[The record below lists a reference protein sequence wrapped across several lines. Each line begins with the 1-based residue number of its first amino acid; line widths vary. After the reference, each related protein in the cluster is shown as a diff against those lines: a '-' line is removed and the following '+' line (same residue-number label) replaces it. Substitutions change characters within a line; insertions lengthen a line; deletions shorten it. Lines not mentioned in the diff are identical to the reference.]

1 MKRKG
6 LTAAETSATQKSGI
20 RLSSPMLTGGGAGE
34 TEIRRRKSSEK
45 SIEDLKELSFLIDL
59 FEAAVAGN

>member
-20 RLSSPMLTGGGAGE
+20 RLSSSPMLTVTGGGGQAKRIFVVE
-34 TEIRRRKSSEK
+34 
-45 SIEDLKELSFLIDL
+45 SFLIDL
-59 FEAAVAGN
+59 FEAGEAGN

>member
-20 RLSSPMLTGGGAGE
+20 RLSSSPMLTGGGGGAGE
-34 TEIRRRKSSEK
+34 TEFVVE
-45 SIEDLKELSFLIDL
+45 SFLIDL
-59 FEAAVAGN
+59 FEGGRGR

>member
-45 SIEDLKELSFLIDL
+45 LIESFLIDL